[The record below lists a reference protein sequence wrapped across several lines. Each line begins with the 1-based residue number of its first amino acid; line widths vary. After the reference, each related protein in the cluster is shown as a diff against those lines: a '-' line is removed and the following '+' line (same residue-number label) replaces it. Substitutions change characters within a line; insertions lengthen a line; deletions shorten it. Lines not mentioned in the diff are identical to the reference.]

1 MRGEGGGERGSIA
14 NYFTISGHKNKREK
28 NKVDVKQNSLNNI

>member
-1 MRGEGGGERGSIA
+1 MRGEGGGERDSIA

-28 NKVDVKQNSLNNI
+28 KTKLT